1 MKIGITG
8 LPTVGKTTFF
18 NLLTHSNKETSAYSS
33 GKPEAHIGIARVPD
47 YRVDF
52 LSELYKPR
60 KTTYATMELI
70 DLPGLVRGASAG
82 KGVGNQ
88 FLESVRKVDAL
99 VQVVRAFDNSEVIHV
114 DGSVD
119 PLRDIETVNLEL
131 LFADLG
137 VIENRIERIENSKKI
152 NSIMK
157 EELEVLKKCRE
168 GLEQEIPIYS
178 LGLTDEEKEYLK
190 TFNFLSVKPM
200 VLVVNIDEE
209 QMATGEY
216 PQKGQLHTYARERG
230 MPIIEVCAKIEMEI
244 DRLDPEDRALFME
257 ELGIEESGIDRL
269 ARAIY
274 DYFGL
279 ISFLTAGEEEVRAWT
294 IKKGTTA
301 QKAAGKIHSDIE
313 RGFIRAE
320 VVKFEDLKELGS
332 MAKVKEK
339 GLYRLEGKEYT
350 VQDGDI
356 INFRFNV

>member
-1 MKIGITG
+1 MKIGLTG

-18 NLLTHSNKETSAYSS
+18 NLLTHSNEEISAYSS
-33 GKPEAHIGIARVPD
+33 GKTETHIGTAGIPD
-47 YRVDF
+47 DRIVF
-52 LSELYKPR
+52 LSQMYKPK

-70 DLPGLVRGASAG
+70 DLPGLVKGASAG
-82 KGVGNQ
+82 KGMGNQ
-88 FLESVRKVDAL
+88 FLESARRVDAL
-99 VQVVRAFDNSEVIHV
+99 VQIVRAFENPEVAHV
-114 DGSVD
+114 EVSID

-137 VIENRIERIENSKKI
+137 IIETRIERIEDSKKI
-152 NSIMK
+152 NSEMK
-157 EELEVLKKCRE
+157 KELEVLEKCRE

-178 LGLTDEEKEYLK
+178 LGLSDEEKDYLK

-209 QMATGEY
+209 QMNTGNY
-216 PQKGQLHTYARERG
+216 TQKEQLYKYADERG
-230 MPIIEVCAKIEMEI
+230 IPIIEVCARVEMEI
-244 DRLDPEDRALFME
+244 DRLDPEDREIFIE
-257 ELGIEESGIDRL
+257 ELGIKEPGIHRL

-279 ISFLTAGEEEVRAWT
+279 ISFLTAGEDEVKAWT
-294 IKKGTTA
+294 IKKGTSA
-301 QKAAGKIHSDIE
+301 LKAAGKIHSDIE

-320 VVKFEDLKELGS
+320 VVKFEDLKELES

-339 GLYRLEGKEYT
+339 GLYKLEGKEYV